1 MRDGGVMDVV
11 CLCLRH
17 TADVRRLLPLG
28 QHTRL
33 MRRYFIRGARLHLCG
48 GSLYIMIAFVGEGYP
63 HREWDGGR
71 QTIGKDADAGKGPYD
86 VTREA
91 RGMTRGPCL

>member
-11 CLCLRH
+11 RLCLRH

-48 GSLYIMIAFVGEGYP
+48 GSLYVMM
-63 HREWDGGR
+63 RSS
-71 QTIGKDADAGKGPYD
+71 
-86 VTREA
+86 
-91 RGMTRGPCL
+91 GMVLPTVNGTVVVKR